1 LVLVKQISM
10 VEPLSFQSV
19 RQLISDEE
27 IPSRLAHYPS
37 EIVHAVYRYG
47 APVGSTIHH
56 LPHAERLMPLARQ
69 RINEYEAR
77 SRSCPSGMVFLADE
91 LTEGRGRF
99 QRTWHA
105 PLGGL
110 WLTLVM
116 ANTLL
121 PESMRLYPLAAGM
134 ACCEAIRSYGI
145 DARLKWVNDVHVAG
159 RKICGVLCESFT
171 STIFAEEYVLVG
183 AGININ
189 NLAFPAELTASAV
202 SMKEILGCDTELTGF
217 AARLLAKF
225 AWSFGLLCYDEAQ
238 RLAADDGSGAQ
249 LPESLL
255 LAAWR
260 ELSDTVG
267 RRVWFG
273 FDVQQ
278 QPQYRAEVLGL
289 APDGGIVLR
298 HLESGAEIVEHS
310 GELLYID

>member
-1 LVLVKQISM
+1 M

-19 RQLISDEE
+19 RQLISAEE
-27 IPSRLAHYPS
+27 IPTRLLHYPA
-37 EIVHAVYRYG
+37 EVVQAVYRYG
-47 APVGSTIHH
+47 APVGSVIHH
-56 LPHAERLMPLARQ
+56 LPQAERLMPLARQ
-69 RINEYEAR
+69 RINEFEA
-77 SRSCPSGMVFLADE
+77 SGQSCPSGMVFLADE
-91 LTEGRGRF
+91 LTDGRGRF
-99 QRTWHA
+99 QRSWHA
-105 PLGGL
+105 PTGGL
-110 WLTLVM
+110 WLTLAM

-134 ACCEAIRSYGI
+134 ACCEAVRSYGL

-159 RKICGVLCESFT
+159 RKICGVLCESFA
-171 STIFAEEYVLVG
+171 SAAHGEEYVLIG
-183 AGININ
+183 AGLNIN
-189 NLAFPAELTASAV
+189 NLAFPAELGATAV
-202 SMKEILGCDTELTGF
+202 SMKEILGRDTDLAGF

-225 AWSFGLLCYDEAQ
+225 SWSFGLLCYDEAQ
-238 RLAADDGSGAQ
+238 RLAADDGSGAD

-255 LAAWR
+255 LGAWR

-278 QPQYRAEVLGL
+278 QPQYQAEVLGL
-289 APDGGIVLR
+289 APDGGIILR

>member
-1 LVLVKQISM
+1 M
-10 VEPLSFQSV
+10 VEPLSFQTI
-19 RQLISDEE
+19 RQRISDEE
-27 IPSRLAHYPS
+27 IPARLLRYPS
-37 EIVHAVYRYG
+37 EVVHAVYRYG
-47 APVGSTIHH
+47 APVGSTIQH
-56 LPHAERLMPLARQ
+56 LPLAERLMPLARQ

-77 SRSCPSGMVFLADE
+77 GQSCPSGLVFLADE
-91 LTEGRGRF
+91 LTDGRGRF
-99 QRTWHA
+99 QRSWHA
-105 PLGGL
+105 PPGGL

-134 ACCEAIRSYGI
+134 ACCEAVRSYGI

-171 STIFAEEYVLVG
+171 SAAHGEEYILIGVG
-183 AGININ
+183 LNIN
-189 NLAFPAELTASAV
+189 NLTFPPELGASAV
-202 SMKEILGCDTELTGF
+202 SMKEILGRDTDLASFG
-217 AARLLAKF
+217 ARLLAKF

-238 RLAADDGSGAQ
+238 RLNADDGSGAQ
-249 LPESLL
+249 LPDSLL
-255 LAAWR
+255 LGAWR

-278 QPQYRAEVLGL
+278 EPQYRAEVLGI
-289 APDGGIVLR
+289 AQDGGIILR

>member
-1 LVLVKQISM
+1 M
-10 VEPLSFQSV
+10 VESLSFQAI
-19 RQLISDEE
+19 RQRISDEE
-27 IPSRLAHYPS
+27 IPSRLAHYPA
-37 EIVHAVYRYG
+37 EVVDAVYRYG
-47 APVGSTIHH
+47 APVGSVIQH
-56 LPHAERLMPLARQ
+56 LPQAERLMPLARQ

-77 SRSCPSGMVFLADE
+77 GQSCPSGMVFLADE
-91 LTEGRGRF
+91 LTDGRGRF
-99 QRTWHA
+99 QRSWHA
-105 PLGGL
+105 PPGGL

-134 ACCEAIRSYGI
+134 ACCEAVRGYGI
-145 DARLKWVNDVHVAG
+145 DARLKWVNDVQVAG

-171 STIFAEEYVLVG
+171 SAAHGEEYILIG
-183 AGININ
+183 AGLNIN
-189 NLAFPAELTASAV
+189 NLAFPAELGATAV
-202 SMKEILGCDTELTGF
+202 SMKEILGCDTDLAGF

-225 AWSFGLLCYDEAQ
+225 SWSFGLLCHDEAQ
-238 RLAADDGSGAQ
+238 RLAADDGSGAD

-255 LAAWR
+255 LGAWR

-278 QPQYRAEVLGL
+278 KPQYRAEVLGI
-289 APDGGIVLR
+289 APDGGIILR

>member
-1 LVLVKQISM
+1 M
-10 VEPLSFQSV
+10 VEPPSFQSV

-27 IPSRLAHYPS
+27 IPSRLAHYPA
-37 EIVHAVYRYG
+37 EVVQAVYRYG

-56 LPHAERLMPLARQ
+56 LPQAERLMPLARQ

-77 SRSCPSGMVFLADE
+77 GQSCPSGMVFLADE
-91 LTEGRGRF
+91 LTGGRGRF
-99 QRTWHA
+99 QRSWHA
-105 PLGGL
+105 PPGGL

-134 ACCEAIRSYGI
+134 ACCEAIRSYGLEAWI
-145 DARLKWVNDVHVAG
+145 KWVNDVQVAG

-171 STIFAEEYVLVG
+171 SSLFAEEYVLIGVG
-183 AGININ
+183 LNVN
-189 NLAFPAELTASAV
+189 NLAFPAELGATAV
-202 SMKEILGCDTELTGF
+202 SMKEILGRDTELADF

-225 AWSFGLLCYDEAQ
+225 SWSFGLLCHDEAQ
-238 RLAADDGSGAQ
+238 RLAADDGSSAPQ
-249 LPESLL
+249 ADSLL
-255 LAAWR
+255 LSAWR
-260 ELSDTVG
+260 ELSDTIG

-289 APDGGIVLR
+289 APDGGIILR

>member
-1 LVLVKQISM
+1 M
-10 VEPLSFQSV
+10 VEPLSFSAIQQ
-19 RQLISDEE
+19 RISAEE
-27 IPSRLAHYPS
+27 IPSRLLHYPA
-37 EIVHAVYRYG
+37 EVVQAVYRYG
-47 APVGSTIHH
+47 APVGSVIHH
-56 LPHAERLMPLARQ
+56 LPQAERLMPLARQ
-69 RINEYEAR
+69 RINEFEA
-77 SRSCPSGMVFLADE
+77 SGQSCPSGMVFLADE
-91 LTEGRGRF
+91 LTGGRGRF
-99 QRTWHA
+99 QRSWHA
-105 PLGGL
+105 PVGGL

-134 ACCEAIRSYGI
+134 ACCEAVRSYGI

-171 STIFAEEYVLVG
+171 SATHAEEYVLIG
-183 AGININ
+183 AGLNIN
-189 NLAFPAELTASAV
+189 NLAFPSELGATAV
-202 SMKEILGCDTELTGF
+202 SMKEILGHDIDLAAFG
-217 AARLLAKF
+217 ARLLAKF
-225 AWSFGLLCYDEAQ
+225 SWSFGLLCYDEAQ
-238 RLAADDGSGAQ
+238 RLAADDGSGAD
-249 LPESLL
+249 LPASLL
-255 LAAWR
+255 LGAWR

-278 QPQYRAEVLGL
+278 EPQYRAQVLGL

>member
-1 LVLVKQISM
+1 M
-10 VEPLSFQSV
+10 VEPLSFQAV
-19 RQLISDEE
+19 RQLISAEE
-27 IPSRLAHYPS
+27 IPARLRHYPA
-37 EIVHAVYRYG
+37 EVVEAVYRYG
-47 APVGSTIHH
+47 APVGSTIYH
-56 LPHAERLMPLARQ
+56 LPQAERLMPLARQ
-69 RINEYEAR
+69 WINEAEA
-77 SRSCPSGMVFLADE
+77 SGRSCPSGMVFLADE
-91 LTEGRGRF
+91 LTDGRGRF
-99 QRTWHA
+99 QRSWHA
-105 PLGGL
+105 PPGGL

-134 ACCEAIRSYGI
+134 ACCEAIRGYGL

-171 STIFAEEYVLVG
+171 SATFAEEYVLVG
-183 AGININ
+183 VGLNIN
-189 NLAFPAELTASAV
+189 NLAFPSELTASAV
-202 SMKEILGCDTELTGF
+202 SMKEILGHDTELAGF

-225 AWSFGLLCYDEAQ
+225 AWSFGLLCHDEAQ
-238 RLAADDGSGAQ
+238 QLAADNGSGAD

-260 ELSDTVG
+260 ELSDSVG
-267 RRVWFG
+267 RKVWFG

-278 QPQYRAEVLGL
+278 QPQYRAEVVGI

-298 HLESGAEIVEHS
+298 HLESGIEVVEHS

>member
-1 LVLVKQISM
+1 M
-10 VEPLSFQSV
+10 AEPLSFQSIQ
-19 RQLISDEE
+19 QLISAEE
-27 IPSRLAHYPS
+27 IPSRLLHYPA
-37 EIVHAVYRYG
+37 EVVQAVYRYG
-47 APVGSTIHH
+47 APVGSTIQH
-56 LPHAERLMPLARQ
+56 LPQAERLMPLARQ
-69 RINEYEAR
+69 RINEFEAR
-77 SRSCPSGMVFLADE
+77 GQSCPSGMVFLADE
-91 LTEGRGRF
+91 LSDGRGRF
-99 QRTWHA
+99 QRSWHA
-105 PLGGL
+105 PVGGL

-134 ACCEAIRSYGI
+134 ACCEAIRSYGL
-145 DARLKWVNDVHVAG
+145 DARLKWVNDVHVAE

-171 STIFAEEYVLVG
+171 STTFAEEYVLIGVG
-183 AGININ
+183 LNVN
-189 NLAFPAELTASAV
+189 NLAFPPELGATAV
-202 SMKEILGCDTELTGF
+202 SMKELLGRDTELTSF

-225 AWSFGLLCYDEAQ
+225 SWSFGMLCHDEAQ
-238 RLAADDGSGAQ
+238 RLAADDGSGAH
-249 LPESLL
+249 LPDSLL

-267 RRVWFG
+267 RKVWFG

-289 APDGGIVLR
+289 APDGGIILR

>member
-1 LVLVKQISM
+1 M

-19 RQLISDEE
+19 QQLISAEE
-27 IPSRLAHYPS
+27 IPSRLLHYPA
-37 EIVHAVYRYG
+37 EVVQAVYRYG
-47 APVGSTIHH
+47 APVGSTILH
-56 LPHAERLMPLARQ
+56 LPQAERLMPLARQ
-69 RINEYEAR
+69 RINEDEAR
-77 SRSCPSGMVFLADE
+77 GRSCPSGMVFLADE
-91 LTEGRGRF
+91 LTHGRGRF
-99 QRTWHA
+99 QRSWHA
-105 PLGGL
+105 PMGGL

-134 ACCEAIRSYGI
+134 ACCEAIRSYGLE
-145 DARLKWVNDVHVAG
+145 ARIKWVNDVHVSG

-171 STIFAEEYVLVG
+171 SAAFAEEYVLIGVG
-183 AGININ
+183 LNIN
-189 NLAFPAELTASAV
+189 NLAFPAELGATAV
-202 SMKEILGCDTELTGF
+202 SMKEILGRDTDLTGF
-217 AARLLAKF
+217 GARLLAKF
-225 AWSFGLLCYDEAQ
+225 SWAFGLLCHDEAQ

-267 RRVWFG
+267 RKVWFG

-278 QPQYRAEVLGL
+278 APQYRAEVLGL
-289 APDGGIVLR
+289 APDGGIILR

>member
-1 LVLVKQISM
+1 M
-10 VEPLSFQSV
+10 MGEPLSFQSV
-19 RQLISDEE
+19 RQLISAEE
-27 IPSRLAHYPS
+27 IPSRLRHYPA
-37 EIVHAVYRYG
+37 EVVQAVYRYG
-47 APVGSTIHH
+47 APVGSTIIH
-56 LPHAERLMPLARQ
+56 LPQAERLMPLARH
-69 RINEYEAR
+69 RINEDEAR
-77 SRSCPSGMVFLADE
+77 GHSCPSGMVFLADE
-91 LTEGRGRF
+91 LTQGRGRF
-99 QRTWHA
+99 QRSWHA
-105 PLGGL
+105 PVGGL

-145 DARLKWVNDVHVAG
+145 EARIKWVNDVHVAG

-171 STIFAEEYVLVG
+171 SARFAEEYVLIGVG
-183 AGININ
+183 LNIN
-189 NLAFPAELTASAV
+189 NLAFPAELGATAV
-202 SMKEILGCDTELTGF
+202 SMKEILGSDTALPDF

-225 AWSFGLLCYDEAQ
+225 PWSFGLLCHDEAQ
-238 RLAADDGSGAQ
+238 RLAAEDGSGAG

-260 ELSDTVG
+260 ELSDTIG

-278 QPQYRAEVLGL
+278 HPQYQAEVVGL

-310 GELLYID
+310 GELLYSD

>member
-1 LVLVKQISM
+1 MGVTSQV
-10 VEPLSFQSV
+10 V
-19 RQLISDEE
+19 RQLISDKE

-37 EIVHAVYRYG
+37 EVVQAVYRYG
-47 APVGSTIHH
+47 APVGSVIQHFSQ
-56 LPHAERLMPLARQ
+56 AERLMPLARQ
-69 RINEYEAR
+69 RINEDEAR
-77 SRSCPSGMVFLADE
+77 GQSCPSGMVFLADE
-91 LTEGRGRF
+91 LTDSRGRF
-99 QRTWHA
+99 QRSWHA
-105 PLGGL
+105 PSGGL

-134 ACCEAIRSYGI
+134 ACCEAIRGYGI

-171 STIFAEEYVLVG
+171 SATFAEEYVLIGVG
-183 AGININ
+183 LNVN
-189 NLAFPAELTASAV
+189 NLVFPAELGATAV
-202 SMKEILGCDTELTGF
+202 SMRELLGGDTELRAF

-225 AWSFGLLCYDEAQ
+225 SWSFGLLCFDEAQ
-238 RLAADDGSGAQ
+238 RLAADDGSGAC
-249 LPESLL
+249 LPDSLL

-273 FDVQQ
+273 FDVQKE
-278 QPQYRAEVLGL
+278 PQYQAEVLGL
-289 APDGGIVLR
+289 AQDGGIILR
-298 HLESGAEIVEHS
+298 HLGSGVEMVEHS

>member
-1 LVLVKQISM
+1 M
-10 VEPLSFQSV
+10 VEPLSFQAV
-19 RQLISDEE
+19 RQLISAEE
-27 IPSRLAHYPS
+27 IPSRLLHYPA
-37 EIVHAVYRYG
+37 EVVQAVYRYG
-47 APVGSTIHH
+47 APVGSIIQH
-56 LPHAERLMPLARQ
+56 LPRAERLMPLARQ

-77 SRSCPSGMVFLADE
+77 GSSCPSGMVFLADE
-91 LTEGRGRF
+91 LSEGRGRF
-99 QRTWHA
+99 QRSWHA
-105 PLGGL
+105 PSGGL

-134 ACCEAIRSYGI
+134 ACCEAVRSYGV
-145 DARLKWVNDVHVAG
+145 DARLKWVNDVHSAG

-171 STIFAEEYVLVG
+171 SAAFAEEYVLIGV
-183 AGININ
+183 GININ
-189 NLAFPAELTASAV
+189 NLDFPAELSASAV
-202 SMKEILGCDTELTGF
+202 SMREILGRDTEL
-217 AARLLAKF
+217 AAFTVRLLAKF
-225 AWSFGLLCYDEAQ
+225 SWSFGLLCHDEAQ
-238 RLAADDGSGAQ
+238 RLAADDGSGAH

-255 LAAWR
+255 LAAWQ

-278 QPQYRAEVLGL
+278 HPQYRAEVLGL

-298 HLESGAEIVEHS
+298 HLESGAEIIEHS

>member
-1 LVLVKQISM
+1 M

-19 RQLISDEE
+19 RQLISNEE
-27 IPSRLAHYPS
+27 IPSRLARYPS
-37 EIVHAVYRYG
+37 EVVHAVYRYG
-47 APVGSTIHH
+47 APVGSVIQH
-56 LPHAERLMPLARQ
+56 LPQAERLMPLARQ
-69 RINEYEAR
+69 RINEFEA
-77 SRSCPSGMVFLADE
+77 SGQSCPSGMVFLADE
-91 LTEGRGRF
+91 LTDGRGRF
-99 QRTWHA
+99 QRSWHA
-105 PLGGL
+105 PVGGL

-134 ACCEAIRSYGI
+134 ACCEAVRSYGI

-171 STIFAEEYVLVG
+171 SATHAEEYVLIG
-183 AGININ
+183 AGLNIN
-189 NLAFPAELTASAV
+189 NLAFPAELGATAV
-202 SMKEILGCDTELTGF
+202 SMKEILGHDIDLATFG
-217 AARLLAKF
+217 ARLLAKF
-225 AWSFGLLCYDEAQ
+225 SWSFGLLCYDEAQ
-238 RLAADDGSGAQ
+238 RLAADDGSGAD

-255 LAAWR
+255 LGAWR

-278 QPQYRAEVLGL
+278 EPQYRAQVLGL